1 MSLLLEIT
9 IILRDSDIYI
19 FMHGDVS
26 LNEVELTWIGLG
38 NGAMEGKLFFK
49 KKGISRAW

>member
-19 FMHGDVS
+19 FMNGDVL

-38 NGAMEGKLFFK
+38 NGAMDGKLFFK